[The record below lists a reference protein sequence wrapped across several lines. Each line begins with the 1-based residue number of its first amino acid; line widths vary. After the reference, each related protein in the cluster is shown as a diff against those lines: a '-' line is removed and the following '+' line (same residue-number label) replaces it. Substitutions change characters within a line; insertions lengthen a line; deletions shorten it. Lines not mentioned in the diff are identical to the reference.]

1 MESNVN
7 HPKHYNEGNIECIDA
22 MVEAFG
28 KQAVQDFCIVNAFK
42 YVWRCRH
49 KNNFGEDVEK
59 AIWYLKKSLE
69 LEV

>member
-1 MESNVN
+1 MGNNVD

-28 KQAVQDFCIVNAFK
+28 KQAVQDFCIINAFK

-49 KNNFGEDVEK
+49 KNNFEEDVEK
-59 AIWYLKKSLE
+59 AVWYLNKSLE
-69 LEV
+69 LEE

>member
-1 MESNVN
+1 MGNNVD

-28 KQAVQDFCIVNAFK
+28 KKAVQDFCIINAFK

-49 KNNFGEDVEK
+49 KNNFDEDVEK
-59 AIWYLKKSLE
+59 AVWYLNKSLE
-69 LEV
+69 LEE